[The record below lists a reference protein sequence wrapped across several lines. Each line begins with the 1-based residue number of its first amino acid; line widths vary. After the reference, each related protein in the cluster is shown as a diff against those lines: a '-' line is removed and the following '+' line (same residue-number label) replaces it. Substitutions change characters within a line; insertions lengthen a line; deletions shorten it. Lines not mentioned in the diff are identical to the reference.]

1 MSNIQPACIWGNNAH
16 SSSKSFPRLFI
27 WPMKF
32 QRPIKMLCCYTLSC
46 SFAHTRTSCSAWRV
60 AGYLGNL
67 STKYLLV
74 TAGTPD
80 HNISGSQTAESSSL
94 PPNSGN
100 MIWEH
105 VKDLLFFLWKVGNIL
120 IVALFFFWQPFFI
133 QYLILCETQSSEMAT
148 IASKQDSYYWSHL
161 WTNLKPFVTL
171 YCLKAVFNKHYFIL
185 I

>member
-1 MSNIQPACIWGNNAH
+1 MHIHGSSETRTGPSPLSCLSFLSPPPPVPNIQPACIWGNNAH

-32 QRPIKMLCCYTLSC
+32 QRPIKMLCCYTVSC

-120 IVALFFFWQPFFI
+120 TVALFFFLTAFFYPVLDI
-133 QYLILCETQSSEMAT
+133 V
-148 IASKQDSYYWSHL
+148 W
-161 WTNLKPFVTL
+161 NPV
-171 YCLKAVFNKHYFIL
+171 
-185 I
+185 

>member
-1 MSNIQPACIWGNNAH
+1 MHIHGLSETRTGPSPLSCL
-16 SSSKSFPRLFI
+16 SFLSPSLPCPTYSLLAYEETMLILAARVPRLFI

-100 MIWEH
+100 MI
-105 VKDLLFFLWKVGNIL
+105 
-120 IVALFFFWQPFFI
+120 
-133 QYLILCETQSSEMAT
+133 
-148 IASKQDSYYWSHL
+148 
-161 WTNLKPFVTL
+161 
-171 YCLKAVFNKHYFIL
+171 
-185 I
+185 